1 VVGVSVYD
9 AKPSQVFTI
18 QTNVTRTNIE
28 RPAVERAALNIL
40 TYGVTSISKTCRV
53 FYFAADPSA
62 GFQFSKKARRLKDRQ
77 IAGQLRPGGF
87 ATECWKDSYR
97 RAQYA
102 SVDIVVNIIPERL

>member
-9 AKPSQVFTI
+9 ATPSQVFTL
-18 QTNVTRTNIE
+18 QTSVIRTNIE

-53 FYFAADPSA
+53 FYFAARFF
-62 GFQFSKKARRLKDRQ
+62 GRFSILEETRRLKDRQ
-77 IAGQLRPGGF
+77 IAAQLRPGNFG
-87 ATECWKDSYR
+87 TECWKDSHR

-102 SVDIVVNIIPERL
+102 SVDIVVNSIPEGL